1 MSNGGIKI
9 KQKLINILVQ
19 AIKEITNISLSPED
33 IALDIPKTKGH
44 GDFSSNIAMQLA
56 RRANMNSKELG
67 DKIKNEIIN
76 KHDFIK
82 NIRVMEP
89 GFINFYL
96 KEDKLIKENLKSVEN
111 GDFKIL
117 KLGKRNV
124 KVSIVLSKLSD
135 VLKLQSFR
143 AFMNMY
149 YLGRI
154 YSFAGFEV
162 RKLVFVKDYDNDLNI
177 RYLLSNFKD
186 IEIVLNKE
194 ELKDSITF
202 CSTLDQ
208 SISKDIDYK
217 RFIIE
222 GVNVYKNG
230 LEINEPDL
238 SELFEKIGFHRTKY
252 TFSSKAIAG
261 EMNIELTKDRLR
273 YIIYPYSRVT
283 SIINIFKDKV
293 IDINK
298 IEDFKEELLT
308 SQLELEMLKKI
319 SGFKD
324 AILEAINQNQPYK
337 LIKYTN
343 ELCEIFYKINA
354 STLYRKLSTERL
366 VVLLKLLN
374 SFRIVLKEILDILEL
389 PDYEK
394 M

>member
-1 MSNGGIKI
+1 MN
-9 KQKLINILVQ
+9 
-19 AIKEITNISLSPED
+19 PED
-33 IALDIPKTKGH
+33 IAIDIPKKKEH
-44 GDFSSNIAMQLA
+44 GDFSSNITMKLA

-76 KHDFIK
+76 KHDSIK
-82 NIRVMEP
+82 DIRVMGP
-89 GFINFYL
+89 GFLNFYL
-96 KEDKLIKENLKSVEN
+96 KEENLIKENLKSVEN

-117 KLGKRNV
+117 ELGKKNV
-124 KVSIVLSKLSD
+124 KVSIVLNKLSD
-135 VLKLQSFR
+135 ILKLQNFR

-149 YLGRI
+149 YLGKI

-177 RYLLSNFKD
+177 RYFLSNFKD
-186 IEIVLNKE
+186 IEIVLNEK

-208 SISKDIDYK
+208 SIFKGIDYK

-222 GVNVYKNG
+222 GVNVYKND
-230 LEINEPDL
+230 LDIHEPDL

-252 TFSSKAIAG
+252 TFCSKAITG
-261 EMNIELTKDRLR
+261 EMNIELTKDKLR
-273 YIIYPYSRVT
+273 YIQYPYSRIT
-283 SIINIFKDKV
+283 SIINIFKDEG

-308 SQLELEMLKKI
+308 SELELEMLKKI

-324 AILEAINQNQPYK
+324 AILESINQNQPYK

-343 ELCEIFYKINA
+343 ELCKIFYKINA

-389 PDYEK
+389 PVYEK